1 MGKSQKSYVS
11 IRSKLLAAV
20 AMLLVA
26 SFMVVSSTYAWFTLS
41 TAPEVTGI
49 QTRIGANGSLEIA
62 LVYDATIYGKDET
75 AKTVQELLNGITS
88 SVGDANKTTL
98 EKNATWGN
106 IVDLSEGKLYG
117 LDLLSL
123 MPARLNAVAPTEA
136 GGNYT
141 LVGSSPLVTPDYGS
155 DGRVSALKAN
165 VITGSAKEGAFN
177 TGGYGVRAL
186 GVASAMSAQQLG
198 YRNAREAIN
207 TALNA
212 ALADANGSL
221 RDNSDALAGILIKH
235 LTVSGTDDQT
245 YDITGIGKM
254 VDSLADANLHIA
266 EAIKAN
272 VQAAVAT
279 AYEADSVVYASINAA
294 LSGVDAETIAAMIAT
309 LDRNVTNEKGLVELS
324 YAIDDANTLSIAIK
338 PTIVDAAQ
346 HWVDMG
352 AKIVNADALYKAAG
366 SGEGGYTAAKWSG
379 VSEVL
384 RSLINLDTELGQ
396 YVDKEGNP
404 QYNDD
409 GSPIM
414 YQNFSFIDLNGAR
427 SQQEVMDRVVDI
439 ATGGASVNLKEG
451 SGLYYDMAKICGN
464 IKIGATVP
472 EGTIVKDI
480 NVGGVKLTIQTK
492 CVGAPTISIAGAIT
506 DAPAEGDKSAQNLT
520 DFYGY
525 AIDLAF
531 RTNATNSNLQL
542 QTAPVNRIYSEGGS
556 AETMGHG
563 STMTFI
569 VDNSVWGY
577 VGEGGDTGDAL
588 AMQQAAESVA
598 RLMTAIRIVFT
609 DATGKIIG
617 QAKLDITLD
626 DPATTEQ
633 NEANWATKQKDGNTV
648 IEAPIRLYNVTYT
661 QDANGGT
668 LVEYGEAKPTAVDN
682 DGAQTLMPLV
692 QNTATMLSTYV
703 YLDGDMVDNS
713 MVANGASSMTGTLN
727 LQFSSSAALDPMD
740 YTPLKDQGGSSTTA
754 SSATEQTTTASS
766 SSEEA
771 NG

>member
-75 AKTVQELLNGITS
+75 AKTVQQLLNGITS

-106 IVDLSEGKLYG
+106 IVDLSAGSLYG
-117 LDLLSL
+117 LDKLSL
-123 MPARLNAVAPTEA
+123 MPARLNAKAPAEA

-141 LVGSSPLVTPDYGS
+141 LVASSPLVTPDYGS

-165 VITGSAKEGAFN
+165 VINGSAKDSVFN
-177 TGGYGVRAL
+177 AGGYGVRAL

-207 TALNA
+207 NA
-212 ALADANGSL
+212 INNALADANASL
-221 RDNSDALAGILIKH
+221 RDNSDALAAILIQH
-235 LTVSGTDDQT
+235 LAVSGEDTQK

-254 VDSLADANLHIA
+254 LTSLAAANVHVA

-272 VQAAVAT
+272 VQAALAT
-279 AYEADSVVYASINAA
+279 AYETDTVVYNALNTA
-294 LSGVDAETIAAMIAT
+294 LSGVDAGAIAAMIAT

-324 YAIDDANTLSIAIK
+324 YEIDAENTLAIGIK
-338 PTIVDAAQ
+338 PVVVDAAEQ
-346 HWVDMG
+346 WVKIG
-352 AKIVNADALYKAAG
+352 AEIARATGLYEQATDKQNATWGNASA
-366 SGEGGYTAAKWSG
+366 
-379 VSEVL
+379 VL
-384 RSLINLDTELGQ
+384 QSLVNLDT
-396 YVDKEGNP
+396 
-404 QYNDD
+404 DD
-409 GSPIM
+409 SGSFE
-414 YQNFSFIDLNGAR
+414 YIDLNGQKN
-427 SQQEVMDRVVDI
+427 QQGVMDNI
-439 ATGGASVNLKEG
+439 IKIMNEGAIVNLNAG
-451 SGLYYDMAKICGN
+451 SGLYFSFAQLCGN
-464 IKIGATVP
+464 IKVGATVP
-472 EGTIVKDI
+472 DGTEVKKI
-480 NVGGVKLTIQTK
+480 PVGGMKVTIQTN

-626 DPATTEQ
+626 DPTTTEQ

-668 LVEYGEAKPTAVDN
+668 LVEYGTVMPTAVDN

-754 SSATEQTTTASS
+754 SS
-766 SSEEA
+766 SSEGA

>member
-1 MGKSQKSYVS
+1 MVKKSKRKQDIK
-11 IRSKLLAAV
+11 SKLLAAI
-20 AMLLVA
+20 AMLMVA
-26 SFMVVSSTYAWFTLS
+26 TIMMVSSTYAWFTLS

-49 QTRIGANGSLEIA
+49 QTKIGANGSLEIA
-62 LVYDATIYGKDET
+62 LVYDATIYDKDET

-88 SVGDANKTTL
+88 SVGDANKDPR

-106 IVDLSEGKLYG
+106 IVDLSSGALYG

-123 MPARLNAVAPTEA
+123 MPARLNAVEPA
-136 GGNYT
+136 GENGNYT
-141 LVGSSPLVTPDYGS
+141 LAGSPLVTPDYGS

-165 VITGSAKEGAFN
+165 VITGSAKDTVFN
-177 TGGYGVRAL
+177 AGGYGVRAL

-207 TALNA
+207 TALNN
-212 ALADANGSL
+212 ALADANASL
-221 RDNSDALAGILIKH
+221 RDNSTDLATILIKH
-235 LTVSGTDDQT
+235 LAVSGTDTQT

-254 VDSLADANLHIA
+254 LTSLAAANVHIA

-272 VQAAVAT
+272 VQAAIAT
-279 AYEADSVVYASINAA
+279 AYEADTVIYNNLNTA
-294 LSGVDAETIAAMIAT
+294 LSGVDAIDVAAKVAT
-309 LDRNVTNEKGLVELS
+309 LEETDVQNGLVELT
-324 YAIDDANTLSIAIK
+324 YAIDADNTLEIGIK
-338 PTIVDAAQ
+338 PAVILAAK
-346 HWVDMG
+346 HWVSMG
-352 AKIVNADALYKAAG
+352 EEIVNATDLYEGAG
-366 SGEGGYTAAKWSG
+366 EGEGGYTAATWSG
-379 VSEVL
+379 VSAVL
-384 RSLINLDTELGQ
+384 QSLINLETELGQ
-396 YVDKEGNP
+396 YVDREGNP

-409 GSPIM
+409 GSPKM
-414 YQNFSFIDLNGAR
+414 VQNFKHIDLNGAR
-427 SQQEVMDRVVDI
+427 SQQEVMDNI
-439 ATGGASVNLKEG
+439 INIMKEGATINLNAG
-451 SGLYYDMAKICGN
+451 SGLYYDMAMVCGN
-464 IKIGATVP
+464 IKVHVP
-472 EGTIVKDI
+472 GLPAGTIVKEIDI
-480 NVGGVKLTIQTK
+480 GGMEADIKTN
-492 CVGAPTISIAGAIT
+492 CVGAPTISIAGNIT
-506 DAPAEGDKSAQNLT
+506 DEPAEGDKSAQNLT

-542 QTAPVNRIYSEGGS
+542 QTDPVNRIYSEGGS

-577 VGEGGDTGDAL
+577 VGEGGDTGDTL
-588 AMQQAAESVA
+588 AMKQAAESVA

-609 DATGKIIG
+609 NAEGEIIG

-626 DPATTEQ
+626 DPTTTEQ
-633 NEANWATKQKDGNTV
+633 NEANWETKQKDGNTV

-661 QDANGGT
+661 QDETNGGT

-682 DGAQTLMPLV
+682 DGAQTLMPLD

-740 YTPLKDQGGSSTTA
+740 YTPLKDQGGSSTP
-754 SSATEQTTTASS
+754 ASS

>member
-75 AKTVQELLNGITS
+75 AKSVQELLNGITS
-88 SVGDANKTTL
+88 SVGDANKKPL

-106 IVDLSEGKLYG
+106 IVDLSQGSLYG

-123 MPARLNAVAPTEA
+123 MPARLNAAENA
-136 GGNYT
+136 GSYVLAG
-141 LVGSSPLVTPDYGS
+141 SPLVTPDYGS
-155 DGRVSALKAN
+155 DGRVSALKEN
-165 VITGSAKEGAFN
+165 VINGSAKDGVFN
-177 TGGYGVRAL
+177 AGGYGVRAL
-186 GVASAMSAQQLG
+186 GVASAMSPQQLG

-207 TALNA
+207 TALNN
-212 ALADANGSL
+212 ALADANASL
-221 RDNSDALAGILIKH
+221 RDNSDALAAILIQH
-235 LTVSGTDDQT
+235 LAVSGEDTQK

-254 VDSLADANLHIA
+254 LQSLAAANVHVA

-279 AYEADSVVYASINAA
+279 AYESNVTTYNALNSA
-294 LSGVDAETIAAMIAT
+294 LSSVDAIAVAAKVAT
-309 LDRNVTNEKGLVELS
+309 LKETNVQNGLVELS
-324 YAIDDANTLSIAIK
+324 YKIDADNTLVVGIK
-338 PTIVDAAQ
+338 PVVVDAAKQ
-346 HWVDMG
+346 WVAIG
-352 AKIVNADALYKAAG
+352 AEIARANGLYEQATDKQNA
-366 SGEGGYTAAKWSG
+366 TWSNA
-379 VSEVL
+379 SAVL
-384 RSLINLDTELGQ
+384 QSLVNLDT
-396 YVDKEGNP
+396 DAS
-404 QYNDD
+404 
-409 GSPIM
+409 GS
-414 YQNFSFIDLNGAR
+414 FEHIDLNGQKN
-427 SQQEVMDRVVDI
+427 QQGVMDNI
-439 ATGGASVNLKEG
+439 IKIMNEGAIVNLNAD
-451 SGLYYDMAKICGN
+451 SGLYFSFAQLCGN
-464 IKIGATVP
+464 IKVGATVP
-472 EGTIVKDI
+472 DGTEIKDI
-480 NVGGVKLTIQTK
+480 NVGGMKVTIQTN

-626 DPATTEQ
+626 DPTTTEQ
-633 NEANWATKQKDGNTV
+633 NEANWATQQKDGNTV

-661 QDANGGT
+661 QDKTNGGT

-740 YTPLKDQGGSSTTA
+740 YTPLKDQGGSSTP
-754 SSATEQTTTASS
+754 ASS

>member
-62 LVYDATIYGKDET
+62 LVYDATIYGKDDT

-106 IVDLSEGKLYG
+106 IVDLSAGALYG

-123 MPARLNAVAPTEA
+123 MPARLNALAPADAANGTWTLA
-136 GGNYT
+136 GSLAT
-141 LVGSSPLVTPDYGS
+141 SPLVTPDYGS

-165 VITGSAKEGAFN
+165 VITGAAKEGAFN
-177 TGGYGVRAL
+177 AGGYGVRAL

-207 TALNA
+207 NA
-212 ALADANGSL
+212 INNALADANASL
-221 RDNSDALAGILIKH
+221 RDNSTDLATLLIKH
-235 LTVSGTDDQT
+235 LAVSGTDTQT

-254 VDSLADANLHIA
+254 LTSLAAANVHVA

-279 AYEADSVVYASINAA
+279 AYEADSVIYTNLNAA
-294 LSGVDAETIAAMIAT
+294 LAGVDAIAVAAKVST
-309 LDRNVTNEKGLVELS
+309 LDRNVTNSDGLVELS

-338 PTIVDAAQ
+338 PAIVDAAK

-352 AKIVNADALYKAAG
+352 TKIESATDLYTAAG
-366 SGEGGYTAAKWSG
+366 TGEGGYTAATWSG
-379 VSEVL
+379 VSAVL
-384 RSLINLDTELGQ
+384 QSLVNLETDAT
-396 YVDKEGNP
+396 
-404 QYNDD
+404 
-409 GSPIM
+409 GSFR
-414 YQNFSFIDLNGAR
+414 YIDLNGQVN
-427 SQQEVMDRVVDI
+427 QQGVMDNI
-439 ATGGASVNLKEG
+439 INIMKEGATINLNAG
-451 SGLYYDMAKICGN
+451 SGLYYDMAMVCGN
-464 IKIGATVP
+464 IRVHVP
-472 EGTIVKDI
+472 GLPAGTIVKGIDI
-480 NVGGVKLTIQTK
+480 GGMEADIQTK

-506 DAPAEGDKSAQNLT
+506 DAPAEGDQSAQNLT

-626 DPATTEQ
+626 DPTTTEQ

-661 QDANGGT
+661 QDETNGGT
-668 LVEYGEAKPTAVDN
+668 LVEYGTVMPTAVDN

-754 SSATEQTTTASS
+754 SSATEQTTAPS

>member
-106 IVDLSEGKLYG
+106 IVDLSAGSLYG
-117 LDLLSL
+117 LDKLSL
-123 MPARLNAVAPTEA
+123 MPARLNVTENA
-136 GGNYT
+136 GSYVLAG
-141 LVGSSPLVTPDYGS
+141 SPLMTPDYGS

-165 VITGSAKEGAFN
+165 VINGSAKDSVFN
-177 TGGYGVRAL
+177 AGGYGVRAL

-207 TALNA
+207 TALNN
-212 ALADANGSL
+212 ALADANASL
-221 RDNSDALAGILIKH
+221 RDNSDALAAILIQH
-235 LTVSGTDDQT
+235 LAVSGEDTQT

-254 VDSLADANLHIA
+254 LQSLAAANVHVA

-272 VQAAVAT
+272 VQAALAT
-279 AYEADSVVYASINAA
+279 AYETDAVVYNALNTA

-309 LDRNVTNEKGLVELS
+309 LDRNVTNAKGLVELS
-324 YAIDDANTLSIAIK
+324 YEIDADNTLAIGIK
-338 PTIVDAAQ
+338 PVVVDAAKQ
-346 HWVDMG
+346 WVEIG
-352 AKIVNADALYKAAG
+352 AEIARANGLYEQAADKQNA
-366 SGEGGYTAAKWSG
+366 TWSNA
-379 VSEVL
+379 SAVL
-384 RSLINLDTELGQ
+384 QSLVNLDT
-396 YVDKEGNP
+396 DAS
-404 QYNDD
+404 
-409 GSPIM
+409 GSFE
-414 YQNFSFIDLNGAR
+414 YIDLNGQKN
-427 SQQEVMDRVVDI
+427 QQGVMDNIFDI
-439 ATGGASVNLKEG
+439 LNEGATVNLNAD
-451 SGLYYDMAKICGN
+451 SGLYFSFAQLCGN
-464 IKIGATVP
+464 IKVGATVP
-472 EGTIVKDI
+472 DGTAIKGI
-480 NVGGVKLTIQTK
+480 NVGGMKVTIQTN

-506 DAPAEGDKSAQNLT
+506 DAPAEGDQSAQNLT

-668 LVEYGEAKPTAVDN
+668 LVEYGTVMPTAVDN

-703 YLDGDMVDNS
+703 YLDGDKVDNS

>member
-62 LVYDATIYGKDET
+62 LVYDATIYGKNET

-88 SVGDANKTTL
+88 SVGDANKRPL

-106 IVDLSEGKLYG
+106 IVDLSQGSLYG

-123 MPARLNAVAPTEA
+123 MPARLNAVAPAEV

-141 LVGSSPLVTPDYGS
+141 LAGSPLVTPDYGS

-165 VITGSAKEGAFN
+165 VISGSAKEGSFN
-177 TGGYGVRAL
+177 AGGFGVRAL

-207 TALNA
+207 TALNN
-212 ALADANGSL
+212 ALADANASL
-221 RDNSDALAGILIKH
+221 RDNSTDLATLLIKH
-235 LTVSGTDDQT
+235 LAVSGTDTQT

-254 VDSLADANLHIA
+254 LTSLAAANVHVA

-279 AYEADSVVYASINAA
+279 AYEADSVIYTNLNAA
-294 LSGVDAETIAAMIAT
+294 LAGVDAIAVAAKVAT
-309 LDRNVTNEKGLVELS
+309 LDKNVTNAKGLVELT
-324 YAIDDANTLSIAIK
+324 YEIDADNTLSIAIK
-338 PTIVDAAQ
+338 PTIVDAAK

-352 AKIVNADALYKAAG
+352 TKIKSATDLYTAAG
-366 SGEGGYTAAKWSG
+366 AGEGGYTAATWSG

-384 RSLINLDTELGQ
+384 QSLVNLDTVSEQDVNADGEL
-396 YVDKEGNP
+396 

-409 GSPIM
+409 GSPKM
-414 YQNFSFIDLNGAR
+414 VQNFRYIDLNGQKN
-427 SQQEVMDRVVDI
+427 QQGVMNNI
-439 ATGGASVNLKEG
+439 INIMKEGATINLNAG
-451 SGLYYDMAKICGN
+451 SGLYYDMAMVCGN
-464 IKIGATVP
+464 IRVHVP
-472 EGTIVKDI
+472 GLPAGTIVKTIDI
-480 NVGGVKLTIQTK
+480 GGMEADIQTK

-506 DAPAEGDKSAQNLT
+506 DAPAEGDQSAQNLT

-588 AMQQAAESVA
+588 AMQQAAASVA

-626 DPATTEQ
+626 DPTTKDE
-633 NEANWATKQKDGNTV
+633 NEANWTTKQKDGNTV
-648 IEAPIRLYNVTYT
+648 IEAPIRLYEATYT

-740 YTPLKDQGGSSTTA
+740 YTPLKDQGGSSTPA
-754 SSATEQTTTASS
+754 PS

>member
-49 QTRIGANGSLEIA
+49 QTKIGANGSLEIA

-88 SVGDANKTTL
+88 SVGDANKGTL

-106 IVDLSEGKLYG
+106 IVDLSAGSLYG

-123 MPARLNAVAPTEA
+123 MPARLNAVAPADAANGTWTLA
-136 GGNYT
+136 GSLAT
-141 LVGSSPLVTPDYGS
+141 SPLMTPDYGS

-165 VITGSAKEGAFN
+165 VITGAAKEGAFN
-177 TGGYGVRAL
+177 AGGFGVRAL

-207 TALNA
+207 TAINN
-212 ALADANGSL
+212 ALADANASL
-221 RDNSDALAGILIKH
+221 RDNSTDLATILIKH
-235 LTVSGTDDQT
+235 LAVSGTDTQT

-254 VDSLADANLHIA
+254 LTSLAAANVHVA

-279 AYEADSVVYASINAA
+279 AYEADSVIYTNLNAA
-294 LSGVDAETIAAMIAT
+294 LAGVDAIAVAAKVST
-309 LDRNVTNEKGLVELS
+309 LDRNVTNSDGLVELS

-352 AKIVNADALYKAAG
+352 EKIENATDLYTAAG
-366 SGEGGYTAAKWSG
+366 TGEGGYTAATWSG
-379 VSEVL
+379 VSAVL
-384 RSLINLDTELGQ
+384 QSLVNLDTDET
-396 YVDKEGNP
+396 
-404 QYNDD
+404 
-409 GSPIM
+409 GSFK
-414 YQNFSFIDLNGAR
+414 YIDLNGQVN
-427 SQQEVMDRVVDI
+427 QQGVMDNI
-439 ATGGASVNLKEG
+439 INIMKEGATINLNAG
-451 SGLYYDMAKICGN
+451 SGLYYDMAMVCGN
-464 IKIGATVP
+464 IRVHVP
-472 EGTIVKDI
+472 GLPAGTIVKGIDI
-480 NVGGVKLTIQTK
+480 GGMEADIQTK

-506 DAPAEGDKSAQNLT
+506 DAPAEGDQSAQNLT

-542 QTAPVNRIYSEGGS
+542 QTAPVNRIYSEGG
-556 AETMGHG
+556 AEETMGHG

-609 DATGKIIG
+609 NAEGEIIG

-626 DPATTEQ
+626 DPTTEDE

-754 SSATEQTTTASS
+754 SSATEQTTAATSA

>member
-62 LVYDATIYGKDET
+62 LVYDATIYDKDET

-88 SVGDANKTTL
+88 SVGDANKKPL

-106 IVDLSEGKLYG
+106 IVDLSSSLYG

-123 MPARLNAVAPTEA
+123 MPARLNADENA
-136 GGNYT
+136 GSYVLAG
-141 LVGSSPLVTPDYGS
+141 SPLVTPDYGS
-155 DGRVSALKAN
+155 DGRVSALKEN
-165 VITGSAKEGAFN
+165 VITGAAKDSVFN
-177 TGGYGVRAL
+177 AGGYGVRAL
-186 GVASAMSAQQLG
+186 GVASAMSPQQLG

-207 TALNA
+207 TALNN
-212 ALADANGSL
+212 ALADANASL
-221 RDNSDALAGILIKH
+221 RDNSDALAAILIQH
-235 LTVSGTDDQT
+235 LAVSGEDTQK

-254 VDSLADANLHIA
+254 LQSLAAANVHVA

-272 VQAAVAT
+272 VQAALAT
-279 AYEADSVVYASINAA
+279 AYETDAVVYNALNTA
-294 LSGVDAETIAAMIAT
+294 LSGVDAKTIAAMIAT
-309 LDRNVTNEKGLVELS
+309 LDETNVQNGLVELS
-324 YAIDDANTLSIAIK
+324 YKIDDANTLEIGIK
-338 PTIVDAAQ
+338 PVVVDAAEQ
-346 HWVDMG
+346 WVAIG
-352 AKIVNADALYKAAG
+352 AEIARANGLYEQATDKQNATWGNASA
-366 SGEGGYTAAKWSG
+366 
-379 VSEVL
+379 VL
-384 RSLINLDTELGQ
+384 QSLVNLDT
-396 YVDKEGNP
+396 
-404 QYNDD
+404 DD
-409 GSPIM
+409 SGSFK
-414 YQNFSFIDLNGAR
+414 YIDLNGQKN
-427 SQQEVMDRVVDI
+427 QQGVMDNI
-439 ATGGASVNLKEG
+439 FNIINEGATVNLNAG
-451 SGLYYDMAKICGN
+451 SGLYFSFAQLCGN
-464 IKIGATVP
+464 IKVGATVP
-472 EGTIVKDI
+472 DGTEIKGI
-480 NVGGVKLTIQTK
+480 NAGGMKVTIQTK

-626 DPATTEQ
+626 DPTTTEQ
-633 NEANWATKQKDGNTV
+633 NEANWATQQKDGNTV

-661 QDANGGT
+661 QDETNGGT
-668 LVEYGEAKPTAVDN
+668 LVEYGEAKPVAVDN

>member
-75 AKTVQELLNGITS
+75 AKNVQELLNGITS

-106 IVDLSEGKLYG
+106 IVDLSAGALYG

-123 MPARLNAVAPTEA
+123 MPARLNALAPADAENGTWTLA
-136 GGNYT
+136 GSLAT
-141 LVGSSPLVTPDYGS
+141 SPLVTPDYGS

-165 VITGSAKEGAFN
+165 VITGAAKEGAFN
-177 TGGYGVRAL
+177 AGGYGVRAL

-207 TALNA
+207 NA
-212 ALADANGSL
+212 INNALADANASL
-221 RDNSDALAGILIKH
+221 RDNSTDLATLLIKH
-235 LTVSGTDDQT
+235 LAVSGTDTQT

-254 VDSLADANLHIA
+254 LTSLAAANVHVA

-279 AYEADSVVYASINAA
+279 AYEADSVIYTNLNAA
-294 LSGVDAETIAAMIAT
+294 LAGVDAIAVAAKVST
-309 LDRNVTNEKGLVELS
+309 LDRNVTNSDGLVELS

-338 PTIVDAAQ
+338 PTIVDAAK
-346 HWVDMG
+346 HWVGMG
-352 AKIVNADALYKAAG
+352 TKIESATDLYTAAG
-366 SGEGGYTAAKWSG
+366 AGEGGYTAATWSG
-379 VSEVL
+379 VSAVL
-384 RSLINLDTELGQ
+384 QSLVNLDT
-396 YVDKEGNP
+396 DNS
-404 QYNDD
+404 
-409 GSPIM
+409 GSFM
-414 YQNFSFIDLNGAR
+414 YIDLNGQVN
-427 SQQEVMDRVVDI
+427 QQGVMDNI
-439 ATGGASVNLKEG
+439 INIMKEGATINLNAG
-451 SGLYYDMAKICGN
+451 SGLYYDMAMVCGN
-464 IKIGATVP
+464 IRVHVP
-472 EGTIVKDI
+472 GLPAGTIVKGIDI
-480 NVGGVKLTIQTK
+480 GGMEADIQTK

-506 DAPAEGDKSAQNLT
+506 DAPAEGDQSAQNLT

-588 AMQQAAESVA
+588 AMQQAAASVA
-598 RLMTAIRIVFT
+598 KLMTAIRIVFT

-626 DPATTEQ
+626 DPTTTEQ

-668 LVEYGEAKPTAVDN
+668 LVEYGTVMPTAVDN

-740 YTPLKDQGGSSTTA
+740 YTPLKDQGGSSTP
-754 SSATEQTTTASS
+754 ASS

>member
-1 MGKSQKSYVS
+1 
-11 IRSKLLAAV
+11 
-20 AMLLVA
+20 
-26 SFMVVSSTYAWFTLS
+26 
-41 TAPEVTGI
+41 
-49 QTRIGANGSLEIA
+49 
-62 LVYDATIYGKDET
+62 
-75 AKTVQELLNGITS
+75 
-88 SVGDANKTTL
+88 
-98 EKNATWGN
+98 
-106 IVDLSEGKLYG
+106 
-117 LDLLSL
+117 
-123 MPARLNAVAPTEA
+123 
-136 GGNYT
+136 
-141 LVGSSPLVTPDYGS
+141 
-155 DGRVSALKAN
+155 
-165 VITGSAKEGAFN
+165 
-177 TGGYGVRAL
+177 
-186 GVASAMSAQQLG
+186 MSAQQLG

-207 TALNA
+207 TALNN
-212 ALADANGSL
+212 ALADANASL
-221 RDNSDALAGILIKH
+221 RDNSTDLATILIKH
-235 LTVSGTDDQT
+235 LAVSGTDTQT

-254 VDSLADANLHIA
+254 LTSLAAANVHVA

-279 AYEADSVVYASINAA
+279 AYEADSVIYTNLNAA
-294 LSGVDAETIAAMIAT
+294 LAGVDAIAVAAKVST
-309 LDRNVTNEKGLVELS
+309 LDRNVTNSDGLVELS

-338 PTIVDAAQ
+338 PAIVDAAK

-352 AKIVNADALYKAAG
+352 TKIESATDLYTAAG
-366 SGEGGYTAAKWSG
+366 TGEGGYTAATWSG
-379 VSEVL
+379 VSAVL
-384 RSLINLDTELGQ
+384 QSLVNLETDET
-396 YVDKEGNP
+396 
-404 QYNDD
+404 
-409 GSPIM
+409 GSFK
-414 YQNFSFIDLNGAR
+414 YIDLNGQVN
-427 SQQEVMDRVVDI
+427 QQGVMDNI
-439 ATGGASVNLKEG
+439 INIMKEGAIINLNAG
-451 SGLYYDMAKICGN
+451 SGLYYDMAMVCGN
-464 IKIGATVP
+464 IRVHVP
-472 EGTIVKDI
+472 GLPAGTIVKEIDI
-480 NVGGVKLTIQTK
+480 GGMEADIQTK

-506 DAPAEGDKSAQNLT
+506 DAPAEGDQSAQNLT

-626 DPATTEQ
+626 DPTTTEQ
-633 NEANWATKQKDGNTV
+633 NEANWVTKQKDGNTV

-668 LVEYGEAKPTAVDN
+668 LVEYGTVMPTAVDN

-703 YLDGDMVDNS
+703 YLDGDKVDNS

-754 SSATEQTTTASS
+754 SSATEQSTTASS

>member
-106 IVDLSEGKLYG
+106 IVDLSAGSLYG

-123 MPARLNAVAPTEA
+123 MPARLNAVAPADAANGTWTLA
-136 GGNYT
+136 GSLAT
-141 LVGSSPLVTPDYGS
+141 SPLVTPDYGS

-165 VITGSAKEGAFN
+165 VITGAAKEGAFN
-177 TGGYGVRAL
+177 AGGFGVRAL

-207 TALNA
+207 TALNN
-212 ALADANGSL
+212 ALADANASL
-221 RDNSDALAGILIKH
+221 RDNSTDLATLLIKH
-235 LTVSGTDDQT
+235 LAVSGTDTQT

-254 VDSLADANLHIA
+254 LTSLAAANVHVA

-279 AYEADSVVYASINAA
+279 AYEADSVIYTNLNAA
-294 LSGVDAETIAAMIAT
+294 LAGVDAIAVAAKVAT
-309 LDRNVTNEKGLVELS
+309 LDEANVQNGLVTLS
-324 YAIDDANTLSIAIK
+324 YKIDDTNTLEIGIK
-338 PTIVDAAQ
+338 PAVIRAAK
-346 HWVDMG
+346 HWVGMG
-352 AKIVNADALYKAAG
+352 TKIESATQLYKAAG
-366 SGEGGYTAAKWSG
+366 TGEGGYTAATWSG

-384 RSLINLDTELGQ
+384 QSLVNLDTVSEQDVNADGEL
-396 YVDKEGNP
+396 

-409 GSPIM
+409 GSPKM
-414 YQNFSFIDLNGAR
+414 VQNFRYIDLNGQKN
-427 SQQEVMDRVVDI
+427 QQGVMNNI
-439 ATGGASVNLKEG
+439 INIMKEGATINLNAG
-451 SGLYYDMAKICGN
+451 SGLYYDMAMVCGN
-464 IKIGATVP
+464 IRVHVP
-472 EGTIVKDI
+472 GLPAGTIVKTIDI
-480 NVGGVKLTIQTK
+480 GGMEADIQTK

-506 DAPAEGDKSAQNLT
+506 DAPAEGDQSAQNLT

-588 AMQQAAESVA
+588 AMQQAAASVA
-598 RLMTAIRIVFT
+598 KLMTAIRIVFT

-626 DPATTEQ
+626 DPTTKDE
-633 NEANWATKQKDGNTV
+633 NEANWTTKQKDGNTV
-648 IEAPIRLYNVTYT
+648 IEAPIRLYEATYT

-740 YTPLKDQGGSSTTA
+740 YTPLKDQGGSSTPA
-754 SSATEQTTTASS
+754 PS